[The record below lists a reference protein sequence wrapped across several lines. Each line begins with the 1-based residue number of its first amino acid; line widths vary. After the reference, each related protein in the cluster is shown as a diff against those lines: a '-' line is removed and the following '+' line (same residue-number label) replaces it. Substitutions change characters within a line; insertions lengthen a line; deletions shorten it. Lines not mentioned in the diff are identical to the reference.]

1 MAPFALKLRR
11 GSQGFEDFFDST
23 CGHAWF
29 SALSLPDHSL
39 MGALLH
45 ADGFNVIGPDPR
57 DPTSAVMAPRLERLC
72 SRNGSAPWVR
82 NPSAPQHDAVCKEG
96 TLYQHSSAGVLHYT
110 TDLTPHA
117 AVDPKLKLT
126 PLGVERVGVYRFL
139 DAEIVAFEDGG
150 KLVWRNND
158 PGPSPKCRCEEPAKP
173 PQPSP
178 PVMLRTYVW
187 AYQWPMA
194 NRSGDGGGSAG
205 GGGQQSD

>member
-1 MAPFALKLRR
+1 MLAQRQRPVGSEPVGAAARR
-11 GSQGFEDFFDST
+11 RVQG
-23 CGHAWF
+23 GHA
-29 SALSLPDHSL
+29 LP
-39 MGALLH
+39 ALL
-45 ADGFNVIGPDPR
+45 R
-57 DPTSAVMAPRLERLC
+57 
-72 SRNGSAPWVR
+72 W
-82 NPSAPQHDAVCKEG
+82 
-96 TLYQHSSAGVLHYT
+96 GVSQRQSVPAATILTTKHRPIAAANRLHYT

-194 NRSGDGGGSAG
+194 NRSADGGGSVG
-205 GGGQQSD
+205 GGGQSD